1 MREIND
7 QYPEYAEPYE
17 PVKGGKHH
25 KGIYGTR
32 GPDRRNSPRR
42 FLFFALIGLL
52 LLLLVSTGPG
62 GELAGTEPRASEKET
77 VATSETKQEKPAE
90 PDAPE
95 PPINPEEHKDIPE
108 KPEEPKEP
116 ETEPPVTD
124 PEPQD
129 SPDSPEPE
137 EEPEEEPE
145 DEPEDEPEKEP
156 EKEPEDEPDLPE
168 EPTYK
173 DPTVSIAHVYYWYCL
188 GHIEVEYKI
197 TANDGESITSYSTVT
212 SMRDPSMTVGMP
224 STDVTLAYTLN
235 GENKTLTVSNTA
247 QPEFMD
253 FLWLNPQ
260 YLSGNSSTINKA
272 VSDTIK
278 FRYGKNDRHTY
289 DVSFAKIEMGWMK
302 EVPLSGGGYTYEE
315 VGSTKKTVWDG
326 TRGCSGSHAFLPR
339 LLHEGHRNRYGR
351 DCIYDSRTD
360 IRAVDAM

>member
-17 PVKGGKHH
+17 PIKGGKHH

-32 GPDRRNSPRR
+32 GPERRNSSKR

-52 LLLLVSTGPG
+52 LLLLVSTRPG
-62 GELAGTEPRASEKET
+62 GEMPGTEPQTDEKKT
-77 VATSETKQEKPAE
+77 VVTSETK
-90 PDAPE
+90 
-95 PPINPEEHKDIPE
+95 DIPE
-108 KPEEPKEP
+108 THEEPKKPEEPAAP
-116 ETEPPVTD
+116 ETPASTSSSETP
-124 PEPQD
+124 D
-129 SPDSPEPE
+129 SPDSPDEPE
-137 EEPEEEPE
+137 DSPETSEPE
-145 DEPEDEPEKEP
+145 DEPFSPT
-156 EKEPEDEPDLPE
+156 EPDLPVEPE

-224 STDVTLAYTLN
+224 SKTGAGTIDANADGYGKITYMSADEWKTDVTLAYTLN
-235 GENKTLTVSNTA
+235 GESKTLTVSNTA

-253 FLWLNPQ
+253 FLWLDPQ
-260 YLSGNSSTINKA
+260 YLSGNSSTTNKV

-289 DVSFAKIEMGWMK
+289 SAVPKKQSGTAPEPLRSRDPQDRQLMG
-302 EVPLSGGGYTYEE
+302 T
-315 VGSTKKTVWDG
+315 
-326 TRGCSGSHAFLPR
+326 TRF
-339 LLHEGHRNRYGR
+339 
-351 DCIYDSRTD
+351 
-360 IRAVDAM
+360 